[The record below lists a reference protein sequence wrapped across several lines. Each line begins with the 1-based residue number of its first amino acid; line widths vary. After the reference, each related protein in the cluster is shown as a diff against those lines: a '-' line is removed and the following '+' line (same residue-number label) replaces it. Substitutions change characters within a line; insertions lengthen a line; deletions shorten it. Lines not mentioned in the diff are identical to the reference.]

1 LSGSKVLLVDD
12 ERDFV
17 EALSERM
24 RHRGLDV
31 VTAVS
36 AKDAIQMAQGETF
49 DVIVLDLKMPEI
61 DGLETL
67 RILKKTNAN
76 THFIVFTG
84 YATAEKGIR
93 AMLSGAEE
101 VLEKPSNVETLVR
114 KIEKLV
120 SKKMVEL

>member
-1 LSGSKVLLVDD
+1 LSESKVLLVDD

-24 RHRGLDV
+24 SHRGLDV

-67 RILKKTNAN
+67 KILKQTNAN
-76 THFIVFTG
+76 THFILLTG

-101 VLEKPSNVETLVR
+101 VLEKPSNVDILIK

-120 SKKMVEL
+120 SKKMIEL